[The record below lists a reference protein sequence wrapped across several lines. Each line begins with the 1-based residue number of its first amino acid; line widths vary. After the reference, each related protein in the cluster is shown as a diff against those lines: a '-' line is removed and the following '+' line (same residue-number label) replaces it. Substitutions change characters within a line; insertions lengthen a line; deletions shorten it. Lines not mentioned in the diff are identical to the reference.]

1 MSLMMHENLDISHPA
16 LKKDARVSNHCFYKM
31 CFFNERYNAA
41 QVAVREIGHCLG
53 LKHSEVPDAAMSP
66 TYHGYK

>member
-1 MSLMMHENLDISHPA
+1 MYLIHGSMCV
-16 LKKDARVSNHCFYKM
+16 DAII
-31 CFFNERYNAA
+31 AA

>member
-1 MSLMMHENLDISHPA
+1 M
-16 LKKDARVSNHCFYKM
+16 KDAII
-31 CFFNERYNAA
+31 AA

-53 LKHSEVPDAAMSP
+53 LKHSEAPDAAMSP